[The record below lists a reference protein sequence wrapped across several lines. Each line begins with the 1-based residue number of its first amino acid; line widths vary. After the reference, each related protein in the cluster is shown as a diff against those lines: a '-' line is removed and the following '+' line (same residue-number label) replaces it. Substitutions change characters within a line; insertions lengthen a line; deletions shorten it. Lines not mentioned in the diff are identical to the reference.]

1 VEGAAGGDSGARR
14 ILVVD
19 DDRLL
24 AETLRAM
31 IADVAEHSLH
41 RPVEVSVSA
50 SARDATRR
58 LAAAEP
64 FDAILCDL
72 SMPGTD
78 GLAFFE
84 ELRTRAHPLAARFA
98 LITGGSFSPAATAFL
113 VKHPLPC
120 LAKPF
125 DDEQLAELLQRLLDV

>member
-1 VEGAAGGDSGARR
+1 VGGAAGTDSDAQRL
-14 ILVVD
+14 LVVD

-31 IADVAEHSLH
+31 IADVAEHALH
-41 RPVEVSVSA
+41 RRVEVSVSG

-58 LAAAEP
+58 LAASES

-78 GLAFFE
+78 GLAFYE
-84 ELRTRAHPLAARFA
+84 DLRARAHPLASRFA
-98 LITGGSFSPAATAFL
+98 LVTGGSFSPAATAFL
-113 VKHPLPC
+113 AKHPLPC
-120 LAKPF
+120 LQKPF
-125 DDEQLAELLQRLLDV
+125 DDDQLAALLRRLLGD